1 MRYLLC
7 GSFAYDTILLH
18 SGRFDAHI
26 LPEAL
31 ARLNVSFDADSV
43 REEFG
48 GTAGNIA
55 YNAALL
61 HQDTTLGTRPVWPVL
76 TGCLGE
82 FDAAPYLARLRQAG
96 HDVSTLTQVAG
107 QRCPHAW
114 ILTDEKNNQI
124 TAFSSGAMRAGVS
137 LPDVKPEL
145 WHLAPEAP
153 QTMCAVAAHAIAE
166 GATFFFDP
174 GQSLPALLD
183 GAGAHLLPLATIL
196 ERAQGLFVNDYEAA
210 LLEQRTGRALASWIV
225 APDQFVVRTLGGEG
239 VELITQEGVTRLSVA
254 ATAKITDP
262 TGCGDALRAG
272 FIHAYL
278 NGWAL
283 RDCARLGA
291 AMGSLAVEMS
301 GGQNHEVYPGLV
313 TQRLATSRVL
323 SDTPAGRLAA

>member
-18 SGRFDAHI
+18 AGRFDAHI

-31 ARLNVSFDADSV
+31 ARLNVAFDADSV
-43 REEFG
+43 RDEFG

-61 HQDTTLGTRPVWPVL
+61 HQDTTLGTKPVWPVL

-82 FDAAPYLARLRQAG
+82 HDAAPYLARLREAG
-96 HDVSTLTQVAG
+96 HDVTALTQVPG
-107 QRCPHAW
+107 ERCPHAW

-124 TAFSSGAMRAGVS
+124 TAFSPGAMRAGVS
-137 LPDVKPEL
+137 LPELRPEL
-145 WHLAPEAP
+145 WHIAPEAP
-153 QTMCAVAAHAIAE
+153 QTMSAVAAHAIAD

-183 GAGAHLLPLATIL
+183 GAGADLLPLSTIL
-196 ERAQGLFVNDYEAA
+196 ERAHGLFVNDYEAA
-210 LLEQRTGRALASWIV
+210 LLEQRTGRTLASWIV
-225 APDQFVVRTLGGEG
+225 APGQFVVRTLGGDG
-239 VELITQEGVTRLSVA
+239 VELITKEGSIRLSVA
-254 ATAKITDP
+254 ATARITDP
-262 TGCGDALRAG
+262 TGCGDAFRAG

-278 NGWAL
+278 NGWSL
-283 RDCARLGA
+283 TECARLGS

-301 GGQNHEVYPGLV
+301 GGQNHTVYPGLV
-313 TQRLATSRVL
+313 KQRLATARVL
-323 SDTPAGRLAA
+323 SDMSADKLAA